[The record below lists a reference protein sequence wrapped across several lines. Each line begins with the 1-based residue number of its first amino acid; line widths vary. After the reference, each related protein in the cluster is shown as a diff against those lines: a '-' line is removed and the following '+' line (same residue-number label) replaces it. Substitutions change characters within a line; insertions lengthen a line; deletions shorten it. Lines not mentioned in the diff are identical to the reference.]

1 VLHCQFRALVEL
13 HTKHQQAPLPLQVI
27 YGDPELDQIQVQDWD
42 DEAEEIEVAAEEEEL
57 IRIQQEVE
65 RICVTPPNDNN
76 RFGGVT
82 TLQDNN

>member
-1 VLHCQFRALVEL
+1 
-13 HTKHQQAPLPLQVI
+13 
-27 YGDPELDQIQVQDWD
+27 VQDWD

-65 RICVTPPNDNN
+65 RIYVTPPNDNN